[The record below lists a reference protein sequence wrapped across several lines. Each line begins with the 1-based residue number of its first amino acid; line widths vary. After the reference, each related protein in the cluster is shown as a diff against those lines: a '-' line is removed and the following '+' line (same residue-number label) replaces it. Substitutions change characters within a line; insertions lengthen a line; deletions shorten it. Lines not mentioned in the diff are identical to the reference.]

1 MEIKVT
7 FRFDASDKLLECVE
21 NFKKAAVA
29 IVESGMLSM
38 LPQTKEEG
46 VTKAIATAEGVTMN
60 KKEQIWPPKGE
71 QESAETSEAAET
83 SETAAAAA
91 EASDASASGAP
102 ESDVPTVADMR
113 AAVTRCRE
121 RIEGEDWE
129 DKSGVGYK
137 TYHKKVTAAVKGI
150 VGLCGADKIPDIAEE
165 KRAAFIQQVDSLK
178 VTDAG
183 NVESDLPF

>member
-71 QESAETSEAAET
+71 QEGAETTETAET
-83 SETAAAAA
+83 SETAETAAA
-91 EASDASASGAP
+91 EASAAS